1 MNHVKPLIA
10 LGLIAFCIP
19 VLAEESAR
27 ALLDKA
33 RERATSV
40 PSFRR
45 VDTSEQTA
53 TVIVGQSRVPQK
65 PQTNVVTIE
74 VDLTKSLACQTT
86 TFGDKKLI
94 LLKQGEKA
102 AMKMGDAPWEKP
114 TGDFA
119 RQAKDLGNLFVCEK
133 ETPETKEN
141 APVWIVTGME
151 VLDGQETFVIE
162 TQGNTAV
169 RLAQERMTEGI
180 AKAFSGNP
188 SERPTVKVLE
198 YSAKHWIRK
207 SDYCRLLAIQQSK
220 RITSV
225 SVPGGTQRV
234 IEQSSKATSHYSYDH
249 VTIEIPKAAQEILS
263 Q

>member
-1 MNHVKPLIA
+1 MNHAKPLIA

-19 VLAEESAR
+19 VQAAQSAR

-33 RERATSV
+33 RERAISV
-40 PSFRR
+40 PAFRR
-45 VDTSEQTA
+45 VDTTEQSATA
-53 TVIVGQSRVPQK
+53 IVGQNRVPQT

-74 VDLTKSLACQTT
+74 VDLTKTLARQTT
-86 TFGDKKLI
+86 TFGGQQLI
-94 LLKQGEKA
+94 MLKQGEKA
-102 AMKMGDAPWEKP
+102 AMKMGDASWQVPA
-114 TGDFA
+114 GVFA
-119 RQAKDLGNLFVCEK
+119 NLAKDLGNLFVCEK

-141 APVWIVTGME
+141 APVWIVTGAE
-151 VLDGQETFVIE
+151 VLDGDEAIVIE

-169 RLAQERMTEGI
+169 RLAQERMTEAI

-188 SERPTVKVLE
+188 SARPTVKVLE

-207 SDYCRLLAIQQSK
+207 SDSCRLLAIQESK

-225 SVPGGTQRV
+225 SIPGGTRKV
-234 IEQSSKATSHYSYDH
+234 IEQSSKATSRYSYDH